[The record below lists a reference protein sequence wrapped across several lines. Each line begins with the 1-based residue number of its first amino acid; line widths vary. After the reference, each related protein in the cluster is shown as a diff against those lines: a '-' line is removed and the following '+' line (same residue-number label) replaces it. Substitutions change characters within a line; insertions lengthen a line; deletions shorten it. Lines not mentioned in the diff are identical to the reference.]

1 MTDPI
6 AYTPKTAA
14 EASGYSE
21 DIIKRAIRSGDLK
34 ATRPTING
42 REVAK
47 DSISRAELERWLTGA
62 AS

>member
-1 MTDPI
+1 MTEPI

-14 EASGYSE
+14 EATGYSE
-21 DIIKRAIRSGDLK
+21 DVIKRAIRSGDLK

-47 DSISRAELERWLTGA
+47 DSISAAELTRWLAGA
-62 AS
+62 SS